1 MTVFLCSEYSLTA
14 AWCSYTELWI
24 FQSLWLNKYSQTL
37 LKAYFNIWTLIW
49 VWWWKGDRK
58 RYFHTLLLCFCITA
72 IVEEIICQKKSRKY
86 QLFITEVY
94 KLSIVACALA
104 FILYL
109 KEHQWNALKLIR
121 LVLVLAF
128 VDADFHSAYI
138 ILQSDFIYS
147 LSQILTFYRTIGIY
161 DPVEIKKA
169 ICIMIDSRLTL
180 FS

>member
-1 MTVFLCSEYSLTA
+1 M
-14 AWCSYTELWI
+14 
-24 FQSLWLNKYSQTL
+24 
-37 LKAYFNIWTLIW
+37 
-49 VWWWKGDRK
+49 
-58 RYFHTLLLCFCITA
+58 
-72 IVEEIICQKKSRKY
+72 
-86 QLFITEVY
+86 
-94 KLSIVACALA
+94 
-104 FILYL
+104 
-109 KEHQWNALKLIR
+109 
-121 LVLVLAF
+121 LAF